1 MSRTGHPVCRLR
13 PGACAVA
20 KVKAHAAGRSFRSRL
35 ATVTSAAIAIHAAPV
50 AAQTSVAEFYKDKT
64 VTVLVGSTA
73 GGGVDVY
80 GRLVG
85 RYIGRH
91 IPGNPKVVV
100 SNMPGA
106 GSMVAARH
114 IYAAAPRDG
123 TQMAIVIPSAL
134 TEPLLGATPT
144 PNFEPLK
151 LNFIGNANREVPVC
165 IVRRDAPAPTFA
177 EALKTEIIIGATGP
191 GSTVLEYPVFA
202 RNFLGAKF
210 RIVQGYPG
218 TREISLA
225 LEKGEVH
232 GVCGLGW
239 SSAKNQY
246 QRALQP
252 DGFAKVLLQEDVAG
266 VPELNAQGA
275 PRVIDFAKTADDK
288 KAVEVFYAQGV
299 IIRPFIMPPGV
310 PPERVR
316 AMRQAFAATMADP
329 ELRAEA
335 NKQRLDVVPHTG
347 EELEKIIVDIYASP
361 PAVVARIKQA
371 MSESR

>member
-1 MSRTGHPVCRLR
+1 MATGTRRV
-13 PGACAVA
+13 
-20 KVKAHAAGRSFRSRL
+20 AAGIMAVG
-35 ATVTSAAIAIHAAPV
+35 ATLAAP
-50 AAQTSVAEFYKDKT
+50 AAADSVSDFYKDRT
-64 VTVLVGSTA
+64 VTVIVGSSP

-80 GRLVG
+80 GRLLG
-85 RYIGRH
+85 RHIGRH
-91 IPGNPKVVV
+91 IPGKPKVIV

-144 PNFEPLK
+144 TGFEPRS
-151 LNFIGNANREVPVC
+151 LNYIGNANREVPVC

-210 RIVQGYPG
+210 KIVQGYPG

-246 QRALQP
+246 ANALQP
-252 DGFAKVLLQEDVAG
+252 GGFAKVLLQEDTTG
-266 VPELNAQGA
+266 VPELSAQGV
-275 PRVIDFAKTADDK
+275 PRVSDFAKTPADRQ
-288 KAVEVFYAQGV
+288 AVDIFYAQGV

-310 PPERVR
+310 PAERVQ
-316 AMRQAFAATMADP
+316 AMRKAFDAAMADP
-329 ELRAEA
+329 ELKAEA
-335 NKQRLDVVPHTG
+335 DKQRLDVIPHTG
-347 EELEKIIVDIYASP
+347 EELEKIIAGIYASP
-361 PAVVARIKQA
+361 PEAVARIKQA
-371 MSESR
+371 MGAGR

>member
-1 MSRTGHPVCRLR
+1 MSRSGTP
-13 PGACAVA
+13 
-20 KVKAHAAGRSFRSRL
+20 
-35 ATVTSAAIAIHAAPV
+35 AAIAILVLTAAPCLAKDPV
-50 AAQTSVAEFYKDKT
+50 EDFYRDKT
-64 VTVLVGSTA
+64 VTLLVGSTA

-85 RYIGRH
+85 RHIGRH
-91 IPGNPKVVV
+91 IPGNPNVVV

-123 TQMAIVIPSAL
+123 TQLAIVIPSAL

-177 EALKTEIIIGATGP
+177 QALNTEIVIAATGP
-191 GSTVLEYPVFA
+191 GSTVLEYPYFA
-202 RNFLGAKF
+202 RNFLGARF

-246 QRALQP
+246 RTGLA
-252 DGFAKVLLQEDVAG
+252 DGGFAKVLLQEDTTG
-266 VPELNAQGA
+266 VPELNAQQV
-275 PRVIDFAKTADDK
+275 PRVVEFAKTDEDR
-288 KAVEVFYAQGV
+288 KAIEVFYAQGV

-310 PPERVR
+310 PKERVN
-316 AMRQAFAATMADP
+316 AMRKAFSDAMADP
-329 ELRAEA
+329 ALKAEA
-335 NKQRLDVVPHTG
+335 DKQSLDVVPHSG
-347 EELEKIIVDIYASP
+347 AELEQIVADIYASP
-361 PAVVARIKQA
+361 PGVVARIKQA
-371 MSESR
+371 MSGR

>member
-1 MSRTGHPVCRLR
+1 MLR
-13 PGACAVA
+13 KILMAAAAVT
-20 KVKAHAAGRSFRSRL
+20 L
-35 ATVTSAAIAIHAAPV
+35 LSAPA
-50 AAQTSVAEFYKDKT
+50 AAQDAVAEFYRDKT
-64 VTVLVGSTA
+64 VTLLVGSTA

-85 RYIGRH
+85 RHIGRH

-123 TQMAIVIPSAL
+123 TQLAIVIPSAL

-165 IVRRDAPAPTFA
+165 VVRKDAPAATFA
-177 EALKTEIIIGATGP
+177 DALKTEIIIGATGP

-246 QRALQP
+246 QGALAP
-252 DGFAKVLLQEDVAG
+252 GGFAKILLQEDVKG
-266 VPELNAQGA
+266 VPELNAQGV
-275 PRVIDFAKTADDK
+275 PRVIEFANTADDR

-310 PPERVR
+310 SPERVR
-316 AMRQAFAATMADP
+316 AMRKAFSATMADP
-329 ELRAEA
+329 ELKAEA
-335 NKQRLDVVPHTG
+335 DKQRLDVIPHTG
-347 EELEKIIVDIYASP
+347 EELEKIVADIYASP
-361 PAVVARIKQA
+361 ASVVARIKQA
-371 MSESR
+371 MSASR